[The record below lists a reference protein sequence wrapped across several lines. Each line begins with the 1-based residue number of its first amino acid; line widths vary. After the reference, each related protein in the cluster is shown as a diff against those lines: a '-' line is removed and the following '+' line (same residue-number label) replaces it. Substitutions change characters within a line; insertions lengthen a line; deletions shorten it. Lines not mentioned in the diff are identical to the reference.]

1 MVPNMRKQIVNL
13 FLFVTKMFLIQM
25 KLIIIFVNATK
36 FEFTK
41 FEKEVLKM
49 MNFDIIFD
57 PITIL
62 SLKLKWKKHHKLK

>member
-1 MVPNMRKQIVNL
+1 MVPNMRKEIVNF
-13 FLFVTKMFLIQM
+13 FLFVTKMFPIQM

-57 PITIL
+57 PITIFIIEIE
-62 SLKLKWKKHHKLK
+62 KKTS